1 MNSEGA
7 FGRGSEPR
15 ANLMAIS
22 QELAA
27 ERYNSAEEEVRRSL
41 ALRLSLCSA
50 ARLQRKTL
58 VSSRYCIGA
67 SWLSRSAFSSGLR
80 IDRARPRA
88 TANQNP
94 RGRSAARE
102 KVPEHAALSLEAR
115 GPGGPP
121 EPRGSQWLF
130 PRRRPPGEEA
140 AKAGFSLR
148 ACSLPSC
155 QYTRLSY
162 QTKST

>member
-1 MNSEGA
+1 MAQERRTRGMNSEGA

-41 ALRLSLCSA
+41 ALGLSLCSA

-58 VSSRYCIGA
+58 VSSRHFIGA

-80 IDRARPRA
+80 IAGAWPRA
-88 TANQNP
+88 TARQNP
-94 RGRSAARE
+94 PGRSARRE
-102 KVPEHAALSLEAR
+102 KFPEHAALSLEAR

-121 EPRGSQWLF
+121 DPRGSQ
-130 PRRRPPGEEA
+130 
-140 AKAGFSLR
+140 
-148 ACSLPSC
+148 
-155 QYTRLSY
+155 
-162 QTKST
+162 